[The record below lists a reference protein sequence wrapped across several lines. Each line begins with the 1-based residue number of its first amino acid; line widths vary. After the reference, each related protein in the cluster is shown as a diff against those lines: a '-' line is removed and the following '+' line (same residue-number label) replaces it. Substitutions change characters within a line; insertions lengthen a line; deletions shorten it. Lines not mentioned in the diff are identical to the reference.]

1 MMGSLLCFLR
11 NLEVLGL
18 KEPGSLPNVAA
29 IFSFIACFNLRINFA
44 TFLSFCK
51 IQETSKMRLRNCER
65 EKDNARSFLSFCTTQ
80 ETSNM
85 MMRNRDREKFN
96 VRPFLSF
103 CKTQETSN
111 MMMRN
116 REKEREK
123 DNQC

>member
-1 MMGSLLCFLR
+1 
-11 NLEVLGL
+11 LEVLGL

-29 IFSFIACFNLRINFA
+29 IFSFIACFNLSINFA

-51 IQETSKMRLRNCER
+51 IQETSKMRLRNREREKDNPRPFLSFRKTQETSNMKMRNRDR
-65 EKDNARSFLSFCTTQ
+65 EKDNARSFLSFC
-80 ETSNM
+80 
-85 MMRNRDREKFN
+85 
-96 VRPFLSF
+96 
-103 CKTQETSN
+103 KTQETIN